1 MPGKSIA
8 WWKDCLVKALPGGRI
23 AWLTAFRPGQ
33 PPCYLLIGSGTL
45 GALINLAAATPPKPQ
60 AQDQAPVIGMAAI
73 VMSLFASAMGSLM
86 ATGRI
91 HPRF

>member
-1 MPGKSIA
+1 ME
-8 WWKDCLVKALPGGRI
+8 ALPGGRI

-33 PPCYLLIGSGTL
+33 PPWYLLIGSGTL

-73 VMSLFASAMGSLM
+73 VKSLFAIAMGSLM
-86 ATGRI
+86 ATGQI
-91 HPRF
+91 NQRF